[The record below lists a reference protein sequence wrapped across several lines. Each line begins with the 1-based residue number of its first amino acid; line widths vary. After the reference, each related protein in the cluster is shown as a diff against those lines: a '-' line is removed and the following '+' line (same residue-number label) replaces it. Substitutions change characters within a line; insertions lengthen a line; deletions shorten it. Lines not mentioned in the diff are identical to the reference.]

1 MTSKIRESFNQI
13 LAESNILTELN
24 RIDDTAPKFIITNI
38 DEFNKFAENF
48 ATLFPN
54 KTPEEITKSLAFLHN
69 SGIIGFSNEGDA
81 DKILNALV
89 GAVTANQSQTVT
101 PEVKKEEPKAKKNDF
116 IPYGNDNT
124 IANKMRNRAL
134 NRSGSK
140 EQDARIL
147 KSKAIK
153 NFMTDEEKKKE
164 MDKVIHPFDSLEPWE
179 KLAYMVQK
187 DKMKQYESKED

>member
-13 LAESNILTELN
+13 LAESKVLTELN
-24 RIDDTAPKFIITNI
+24 RINDAAPKFIITNI

-54 KTPEEITKSLAFLHN
+54 KTPEEITKSLTFLHN
-69 SGIIGFSNEGDA
+69 SGVIGFSNEGDA

-89 GAVTANQSQTVT
+89 GAVTANQSQTTV

-116 IPYGNDNT
+116 IPYGSDYT

-140 EQDARIL
+140 EQDTRIL

-164 MDKVIHPFDSLEPWE
+164 MDKVIHPFDSLGPWE

-187 DKMKQYESKED
+187 DKMKQHESKED